1 MLPCR
6 DGSVEARGEAFAP
19 GSARLKWFRAQL
31 YGCFL
36 RRADA
41 LFELCDALLCTSG
54 PVLSPV
60 ELSLEPEFRRG
71 HGMVFDAL
79 ASGRVHGARLRR
91 LLTGVLPPARAGE
104 PLMFGI
110 DVSPIPRPDA
120 RYVDAL
126 SMVQVRGAGGDR
138 FVSGWPVSVLV
149 GLSWGACSWVDPVEA
164 RRVRPGQSHTQVLI
178 EQVDALL
185 GDLAA
190 SGRWRAGDPAPLV
203 MFDSGYPAA
212 VPAHALAGRA
222 VQLLGR
228 VRSDR
233 VFRTPPS
240 ARKPG
245 RGRPPRHGGRFACA
259 DAATHPVPDVRIT
272 ERSERY
278 GRIEVRAWHGLHQA
292 LNRSGE
298 WAGFPADRD
307 LPILPGTLIR
317 IEVEKLPHDGA
328 PKPMWLW
335 HHAPPGTAVDVD
347 LLWKAYLRRF
357 DQEHFH
363 RFAKVHL
370 GLDTARLI
378 SAQAAD
384 RWIALVMAGYAQ
396 LRQAA
401 ALVADQPK
409 PWQPATTP
417 GAMPTPCRTRA
428 GFRRLRT
435 ELGTPAGPVKT
446 TRPGPGR
453 PPGRKNRPKPRQ
465 PVYRKSDDTPTTTR
479 QPHNPPP

>member
-1 MLPCR
+1 MVPCR
-6 DGSVEARGEAFAP
+6 GGLVESPQARARALGRLRRFR
-19 GSARLKWFRAQL
+19 ARL
-31 YGCFL
+31 YECFL

-41 LFELCDALLCTSG
+41 LFELSDALLCASG

-71 HGMVFDAL
+71 HGMVYDAL
-79 ASGRVHGARLRR
+79 ASGRVDGVRLRR
-91 LLTGVLPPARAGE
+91 LLTDVLPAARVGE

-110 DVSPIPRPDA
+110 DVSPLPRPDA
-120 RYVDAL
+120 RYVDGL

-149 GLSWGACSWVDPVEA
+149 GLCWGASSWVDPVDA
-164 RRVRPGQSHTQVLI
+164 RRVLPGQSHVQVLV

-185 GDLAA
+185 RDLAA
-190 SGRWRAGDPAPLV
+190 TGRWTAGDPAPLV

-212 VPAHALAGRA
+212 VPTYALAGQA

-233 VFRTPPS
+233 VFHAAPG
-240 ARKPG
+240 ARGSG
-245 RGRPPRHGGRFACA
+245 RGRPPRHGARFACA
-259 DAATHPVPDVRIT
+259 DPATHPVPDVQILD
-272 ERSERY
+272 RSDRY
-278 GRIEVRAWHGLHQA
+278 GRIEVHAWHGLHQA

-298 WAGFPADRD
+298 WAEFPVDRD
-307 LPILPGTLIR
+307 LPVLPGTLIR
-317 IEVEKLPHDGA
+317 ITVQRLPHDGQ

-335 HHAPPGTAVDVD
+335 HAPAPGQRADVD

-370 GLDTARLI
+370 GLGAARLI
-378 SAQAAD
+378 HAEAAD
-384 RWIALVMAGYAQ
+384 RWIALVLAGYAQ
-396 LRQAA
+396 LRHAA
-401 ALVADQPK
+401 ALVGDQPK
-409 PWQPATTP
+409 PWQLPTRP
-417 GAMPTPCRTRA
+417 GSIPTPCRARA

-435 ELGTPAGPVKT
+435 DLGTPTSPAKIT
-446 TRPGPGR
+446 HPGLGR
-453 PPGRKNRPKPRQ
+453 PPGRKNPPKPRQ
-465 PVYRKSDDTPTTTR
+465 PVYRKTDTTPTPTTPGTTT
-479 QPHNPPP
+479 PP